1 MIYIS
6 GDDACAYK
14 NVRSEHYTW
23 ATKDNIEVQAVDTN
37 GGVVLDTK
45 INVFLNTKTK
55 VSGVTEVVFPQLV
68 FPNFQPSFKDFF
80 SFGSTDR
87 AVDSDLFVSPD
98 TEGSDSVT
106 GLREDRGLSGKL
118 LEHFG
123 GTGETI
129 ATLSNADVQTQLADL
144 QVPHGVLQLC
154 LGNHGCGIN
163 EDAGF

>member
-55 VSGVTEVVFPQLV
+55 VSGVTEVVFPQLI

-87 AVDSDLFVSPD
+87 AVDSDLFVTTN
-98 TEGSDSVT
+98 TERTHSVASFGED
-106 GLREDRGLSGKL
+106 GLLARKL
-118 LEHFG
+118 FQHL
-123 GTGETI
+123 
-129 ATLSNADVQTQLADL
+129 
-144 QVPHGVLQLC
+144 
-154 LGNHGCGIN
+154 
-163 EDAGF
+163 